1 MAIALVT
8 LSSIYPIYVY
18 SVAFLMGITYIYCK
32 RRPHEEFRLMFGF
45 TVKSTFF
52 FNFLG
57 GYFPFV
63 WTAVKVFL
71 FQDSL
76 IPNLMGIGLGHLY
89 IFLKDIYAVQH
100 HKDFLATP

>member
-1 MAIALVT
+1 MK
-8 LSSIYPIYVY
+8 SSDLCLDLQSKVLFSLI
-18 SVAFLMGITYIYCK
+18 S
-32 RRPHEEFRLMFGF
+32 
-45 TVKSTFF
+45 
-52 FNFLG
+52 G

-89 IFLKDIYAVQH
+89 IFLKDIYAVQY
-100 HKDFLATP
+100 HKDFLATPEFFKRWWYRRNSQRIPD

>member
-1 MAIALVT
+1 
-8 LSSIYPIYVY
+8 
-18 SVAFLMGITYIYCK
+18 
-32 RRPHEEFRLMFGF
+32 MFGF
-45 TVKSTFF
+45 TVKSIFF
-52 FNFLG
+52 FNLG

-89 IFLKDIYAVQH
+89 IFLKDIYAVQQ
-100 HKDFLATP
+100 HKDYLATP